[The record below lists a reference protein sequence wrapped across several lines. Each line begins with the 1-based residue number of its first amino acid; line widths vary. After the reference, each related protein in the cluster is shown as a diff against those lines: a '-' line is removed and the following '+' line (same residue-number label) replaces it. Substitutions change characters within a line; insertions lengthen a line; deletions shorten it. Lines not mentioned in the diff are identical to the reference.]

1 MGGIM
6 IEVLKELVREKRVLI
21 LGFGREGKSTY
32 HMLQIVGGYE
42 SLTIAD
48 KNAITDSV
56 EATLL
61 TGDAYQQTLNDYDIV
76 FKSPGIVLE
85 QEYESYTCHI
95 LSQTEV
101 FFRRYREQIVGI
113 TGTKGKS
120 TTTTLLYHILKEAGK
135 DVVLAGNIGIPAF
148 DIVKD
153 ITPDSIIV
161 FEMSCHQLEYMT
173 TSPRIGILLNIHEE
187 HLDHYG
193 TMEKYVAAKENVY
206 RHQQSGDILF
216 CNKQCLPAKG
226 TCAGNVVEISCEAGS
241 DIRLKGEQIECD
253 EVTYDIPVYDIGLI
267 GHHNYFDIAFVYGV
281 AKEYGITDEAFTSG
295 LCTYETLPHRLQFVG
310 IYGGVRFY
318 DDSISTICDT
328 AIQALESVPGVETI
342 LLGGMDR
349 GIDYTELID
358 YLNES
363 PVPNIILMEDTGKR
377 ILKEINARPHFR
389 DTSRLFLVEHLED
402 AVKKAKEV
410 TRPGKSCVL
419 SPAAASYGI
428 FKNFEERGERFQE
441 FVRVME

>member
-1 MGGIM
+1 M
-6 IEVLKELVREKRVLI
+6 IEVLKELIQKKRVLI

-32 HMLQIVGGYE
+32 HMLQTVGGYE

-48 KNAITDSV
+48 KNEIKDEV
-56 EATLL
+56 EVALL
-61 TGDAYQQTLNDYDIV
+61 IGDAYQQTLNDYDIV

-85 QEYESYTCHI
+85 QEYSSYTCHI

-101 FFRRYREQIVGI
+101 FFRRYRERIVGI

-153 ITPDSIIV
+153 ITPDTIIV

-193 TMEKYVAAKENVY
+193 TMEKYVAAKENIY

-216 CNKQCLPAKG
+216 CNKQCLPAQG
-226 TCAGNVVEISCEAGS
+226 TCNGTVVEISCEAGS
-241 DIRLKGEQIECD
+241 DIVLNGEQIQYHGAA
-253 EVTYDIPVYDIGLI
+253 YDIPVYDIGLI

-281 AKEYGITDEAFTSG
+281 AKEYGILEEAFTAG
-295 LCTYETLPHRLQFVG
+295 LCSYETLPHRLQFVG

-363 PVPNIILMEDTGKR
+363 SVPNIILMEATGKR
-377 ILKEINARPHFR
+377 ILEEINARPHFH
-389 DTSRLFLVEHLED
+389 DISRLILVEHLED
-402 AVKKAKEV
+402 AVIKAKEV
-410 TRPGKSCVL
+410 TRPGRSCVL

-441 FVRVME
+441 LVKQMV

>member
-1 MGGIM
+1 M
-6 IEVLKELVREKRVLI
+6 IEVLKELIQKKRVLI

-32 HMLQIVGGYE
+32 HMLQTVGGYE

-48 KNAITDSV
+48 KNEIKDEV
-56 EATLL
+56 EAALL
-61 TGDAYQQTLNDYDIV
+61 IGDAYQQTLNDYDIV

-85 QEYESYTCHI
+85 QEYSSYTCHI

-153 ITPDSIIV
+153 ITPDTIIV

-173 TSPRIGILLNIHEE
+173 TSPRIGTLLNIHEE

-193 TMEKYVAAKENVY
+193 TMEKYVAAKENIY

-216 CNKQCLPAKG
+216 CNKQCLPAQG
-226 TCAGNVVEISCEAGS
+226 TCNGTVVEISCEAGS
-241 DIRLKGEQIECD
+241 DIVLNGEQIQYHGAA
-253 EVTYDIPVYDIGLI
+253 YDIPVYDIGLI

-281 AKEYGITDEAFTSG
+281 AKEYGILEEAFTAG
-295 LCTYETLPHRLQFVG
+295 LCSYETLPHRLQFVG

-363 PVPNIILMEDTGKR
+363 SVPNIILMEATGKR
-377 ILKEINARPHFR
+377 ILEEINARPHFH
-389 DTSRLFLVEHLED
+389 DISRLILVEHLED
-402 AVKKAKEV
+402 AVIKAKEV
-410 TRPGKSCVL
+410 TRPGRSCVL

-441 FVRVME
+441 LVKQMV